1 MSTFIVDDDPIGRMR
16 SRIVHHGDGSLTVD
30 NSQDAE
36 PVLED
41 NKMRYNSVD
50 ERTRWNDFS
59 NRVASIP
66 LVVWWDLVKRGIA
79 DDEKALRKWLDDP
92 ENRHFRTRP
101 GKLSR

>member
-16 SRIVHHGDGSLTVD
+16 SRIQTNADGSITVA
-30 NSQDAE
+30 NSQDTT
-36 PVLED
+36 PVLDD
-41 NKMRYNSVD
+41 NKARYNTFD
-50 ERTRWNDFS
+50 ERARWADND

-66 LVVWWDLVKRGIA
+66 LVVWWELVNKGIA
-79 DDEKALRKWLDDP
+79 QDDKALRRWLDDP